1 VSIDKS
7 IAQVFKGFLNL
18 NEAQRKELIDMVNKF
33 QSGTTVSNEHLR
45 ESVNA
50 SVTKMQTGP
59 YKDSCA
65 CCGR

>member
-1 VSIDKS
+1 MSIDKS